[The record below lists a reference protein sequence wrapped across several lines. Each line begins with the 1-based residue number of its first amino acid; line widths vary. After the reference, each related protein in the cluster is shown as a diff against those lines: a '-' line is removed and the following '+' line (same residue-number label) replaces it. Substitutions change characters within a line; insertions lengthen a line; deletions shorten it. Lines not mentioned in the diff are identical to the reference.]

1 MFKKIPKKVLWV
13 LAVLIVLGGAAVVYF
28 TRTPAFADE
37 GEEEP
42 ELQTSVARRGD
53 LEVYAS
59 GTGSLIAKG
68 SVSLGFPTSGK
79 IEVLNVKPGDRV
91 EEGDI
96 LAVQA
101 DIDALEMDVYTAQ
114 INLMEAEDNLESLV
128 VNADTV
134 TAEAQ
139 LALAEAKDTLN
150 DAEYTWYVNQ
160 EGNRASDAT
169 MLAAEANLILTE
181 INLDNA
187 KNDYDKASSSSA
199 RSRANAQSN
208 YANALTAYESA
219 LRAWNW
225 YNGYPSEIE
234 QETMDAEVA
243 LAEANLAEAE
253 RTYESVDEGPEEAA
267 LELAQLQVAEAKSE
281 LASAM
286 ADLEGAAVTA
296 PFDGLILEVSADVGD
311 TVNNDFI
318 TIDDLTIPYLD
329 IYIDEADL
337 FLIDIGYPVEVT
349 FDALPDDLFTGSV
362 IQVDPV
368 LYSDM
373 GGTMV
378 HAVVQMEKNE
388 GVSALPVGVSA
399 GVDVIAGQAE
409 NAVLVPVEA
418 LRDLGNGEYAVF
430 VVDDTGELTLRT
442 VEVGLIDITY
452 AEIISGVEQA
462 ETVSTGIME
471 TQ

>member
-1 MFKKIPKKVLWV
+1 WI
-13 LAVLIVLGGAAVVYF
+13 LAALIVLSGAAGVYF
-28 TRTPAFADE
+28 TRKTASADE
-37 GEEEP
+37 GENEP
-42 ELQTSVARRGD
+42 ALQTSVARQGD

-59 GTGSLIAKG
+59 GSGSLIAEG

-79 IEVLNVKPGDRV
+79 VAELYVKPGDRV
-91 EEGDI
+91 EEGEI
-96 LAVQA
+96 LAIQA

-114 INLMEAEDNLESLV
+114 INLMEAEDNLDSLV
-128 VNADTV
+128 ANADTV
-134 TAEAQ
+134 TAQAQ
-139 LALAEAKDTLN
+139 LSLAEAKDTLN

-160 EGNRASDAT
+160 EGNRAGDAT

-187 KNDYDKASSSSA
+187 KDDYDKASSSSA
-199 RSRANAQSN
+199 RSRANAQSR
-208 YANALTAYESA
+208 YASALSAYESA

-225 YNGYPSEIE
+225 YNGHPSEIE

-253 RTYESVDEGPEEAA
+253 RTYTGVADGPEEAA
-267 LELAQLQVAEAKSE
+267 LEMAQLQVAEAKSE

-286 ADLEGAAVTA
+286 ADLDGATIVA
-296 PFDGLILEVSADVGD
+296 PFSGLILEVSAGIGD
-311 TVNNDFI
+311 TVNGDFI

-337 FLIDIGYPVEVT
+337 FLIDIDYPVEVT
-349 FDALPDDLFTGSV
+349 FDALPDDIFAGTV

-378 HAVVQMEKNE
+378 HAVVQMDENGQISE
-388 GVSALPVGVSA
+388 LPIGVSA
-399 GVDVIAGQAE
+399 GVNVIAGQAV

-418 LRDLGNGEYAVF
+418 LRDLGDGEYAVF
-430 VVDDTGELTLRT
+430 VVDESGELSLRT

-452 AEIISGVEQA
+452 AEIKSGLNQGEI
-462 ETVSTGIME
+462 VSTGIME